1 MRMSR
6 EHLLSR
12 REFVTSVSA
21 LALTGLALPKII
33 SASADGKDV
42 FIVVNGWVLKRS
54 ETA

>member
-12 REFVTSVSA
+12 RQFVTSVSA
-21 LALTGLALPKII
+21 LALTGIALAK
-33 SASADGKDV
+33 SASVRIEEKDE

>member
-12 REFVTSVSA
+12 RQFVTSVSA
-21 LALTGLALPKII
+21 LALTGVALPKIV
-33 SASADGKDV
+33 SAPAESKDE